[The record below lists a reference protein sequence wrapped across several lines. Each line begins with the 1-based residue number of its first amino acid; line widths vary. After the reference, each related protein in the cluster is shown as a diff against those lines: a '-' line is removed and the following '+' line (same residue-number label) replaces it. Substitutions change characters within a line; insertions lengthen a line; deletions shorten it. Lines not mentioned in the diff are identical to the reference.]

1 MLNRTGSV
9 VKTPKKAVVRL
20 TLAALFA
27 ALIAG
32 GTFVAVPL
40 PFSPVPIVLQNL
52 FVVLAGLVLGPAL
65 GASAVA
71 LFLAAGALG
80 LPVFAGASGGLAHFA
95 GPTGGFLAGYLLA
108 ALAAGLAAGR
118 PAAGAP
124 LPFPRFA
131 FAAALGL
138 LAVYLPG
145 VAWLSRFTGS
155 WPRAFAAG
163 VLPFL
168 PGDAVKAC
176 IAAGAAGRLRRAA
189 ADQLNG

>member
-1 MLNRTGSV
+1 MVNRTGQTL
-9 VKTPKKAVVRL
+9 KTPKNAVIRL

-32 GTFVAVPL
+32 GTFVTVPL

-65 GASAVA
+65 GATAVA
-71 LFLAAGALG
+71 LFLVAGALG
-80 LPVFAGASGGLAHFA
+80 LPVFAGASGGVAHFA

-108 ALAAGLAAGR
+108 PLAAGLIAGKPHAERKSALPRLILAAV
-118 PAAGAP
+118 
-124 LPFPRFA
+124 
-131 FAAALGL
+131 LGL
-138 LAVYLPG
+138 LVIYIPG
-145 VAWLSRFTGS
+145 VIRLLRFVGS
-155 WPRAFAAG
+155 WPKAFAAG

-168 PGDAVKAC
+168 PGDAVKAF
-176 IAAGAAGRLRRAA
+176 IAAAAAGRLRRAA